1 MSKVLATLVALAILS
16 VSLAFTNQDD
26 TKKYGYIGSD
36 KCGMC
41 HKKDADGNQLKVWGR
56 TKINHESIDADGNQL
71 KVWQESAHAKA
82 YKNLAAKNAEAVK
95 NEACLKC
102 HATGAGADASLND
115 KKFSIEDGV
124 QCEACHGPGSEYKSM
139 KVMKD
144 QKAAVEN
151 GLIVYA
157 DEAAIKTQ
165 CLTCH
170 LDTNKPEGH
179 AKAGDFDFAAKYA
192 KIKHNKPAK

>member
-41 HKKDADGNQLKVWGR
+41 HKK
-56 TKINHESIDADGNQL
+56 DADGNQL

>member
-1 MSKVLATLVALAILS
+1 MSKVLAALVAMAILAT
-16 VSLAFTNQDD
+16 SLAFTNQDD
-26 TKKYGYIGSD
+26 TKKYGFIGAA

-41 HKKDADGNQLKVWGR
+41 HKKDDAGAQLK
-56 TKINHESIDADGNQL
+56 I
-71 KVWQESAHAKA
+71 WQESAHAKA
-82 YKNLAAKNAEAVK
+82 YKNLAASDAEAVK

-102 HATGAGADASLND
+102 HSTGAGSDASLND

-139 KVMKD
+139 KVMKSREESV
-144 QKAAVEN
+144 AN
-151 GLIVYA
+151 GLIVFA
-157 DEAAIKTQ
+157 DEKAIETT

-170 LDTNKPEGH
+170 NDANKPETH
-179 AKAGDFDFAAKYA
+179 KKAGEFKFADKYA